1 MIESGVVG
9 TGSVNGVMSGKFYNG
24 STRCHKIMHE
34 ALERIRFQVFMDSLS
49 PEERKDIED
58 QISILKDSFPCHDFE
73 NLLERPAFHDIMTQY
88 GVFNET
94 QKKTCPTFSLWSSY
108 IDISGIQLSQG
119 LCIT

>member
-1 MIESGVVG
+1 
-9 TGSVNGVMSGKFYNG
+9 
-24 STRCHKIMHE
+24 MHE